1 MSGPLKSRSKRYC
14 TKIVHEG
21 DYVAQVDVELIYTDE
36 GWSPYLS
43 LEAVDKLD
51 GVREA
56 LKQCDLE
63 AAAKLGRVYRL
74 TRVAG

>member
-1 MSGPLKSRSKRYC
+1 MSKKQY

-21 DYVAQVDVELIYTDE
+21 HYLAEVDVELIYTDE

-43 LEAVDKLD
+43 MEDAYKLD
-51 GVREA
+51 DIREA
-56 LKQCDLE
+56 LKQDDLKT
-63 AAAKLGRVYRL
+63 ASKLRRIYKL